1 LVSGAAEPR
10 LADLMQPCS
19 KCTDPAGAV
28 MAFSYPDRV
37 AWLRGM
43 DAGIDPFTEHPLCLR
58 HADRFVAP
66 VGWRLDDRRGRPAL
80 PRPTAD
86 VA

>member
-1 LVSGAAEPR
+1 
-10 LADLMQPCS
+10 MHPCS
-19 KCTDPAGAV
+19 KCADPAGAV

-66 VGWRLDDRRGRPAL
+66 VGWRLDDRRSRPAL
-80 PRPTAD
+80 PVTTAD